1 MKEKKTNK
9 SIPQRDAVF
18 ASVFGKLKINIDFS
32 FVESPPY
39 TMMFTSSLPDEG
51 KTTISVNTA
60 VAMAMSGA
68 KTLIIDADM
77 RNSSVHLFFNFT
89 NTHGLSDLISST
101 GDWHPFI
108 MKSKVPNLSVLSA
121 GRKPTN
127 PVKFLSSPRFKEL
140 LSVLSRE
147 FEYIVIDSPPLLLVP
162 DAQII
167 SVDVDGVVLV
177 VRKGKTTTKVLKDSK
192 ALLTHAN
199 VNLIGAVL
207 NAVND
212 KDSVYA
218 YGYGYGVSDSTASR
232 PSQDKLS
239 AKEKSVRRRSSKNT
253 IKIEEGSSVH
263 GKPRVPESRA
273 VRHSTRVTECPPV
286 MDSMTRPGHEVISSA
301 RDQATAPRVS
311 IPE

>member
-1 MKEKKTNK
+1 MKEKKTKK

-121 GRKPTN
+121 GRKPMN

-147 FEYIVIDSPPLLLVP
+147 FEYIVIE
-162 DAQII
+162 
-167 SVDVDGVVLV
+167 
-177 VRKGKTTTKVLKDSK
+177 
-192 ALLTHAN
+192 
-199 VNLIGAVL
+199 IG
-207 NAVND
+207 
-212 KDSVYA
+212 
-218 YGYGYGVSDSTASR
+218 
-232 PSQDKLS
+232 
-239 AKEKSVRRRSSKNT
+239 
-253 IKIEEGSSVH
+253 
-263 GKPRVPESRA
+263 RA
-273 VRHSTRVTECPPV
+273 HV
-286 MDSMTRPGHEVISSA
+286 
-301 RDQATAPRVS
+301 
-311 IPE
+311 